1 MSIQVRSN
9 VFFENIFHT
18 YLDLEIMSTT
28 HTLYLNGV
36 AVSGTNSLSIVNN
49 KLSGLVAP
57 TADTDA
63 ANMGYVKQQISELVG
78 SAPELLNTLH
88 ELSLA
93 IGSDPNFA
101 SSTANLIGVNTST
114 IANEISRAT
123 AAEAAAKS
131 EAIVAAAADATTKAA
146 NAQSAAVTA
155 AAADAA
161 TRANAA
167 QANAISAAALDAT
180 TKANTAKSEAI
191 AAAATDATTKA
202 NAVQAAAAT
211 DASTKASNAKVQA
224 ENSAAEFTLA
234 RVAEAKA
241 DASSKADT
249 AKSEAIAAA
258 ALDATTKANTAQA
271 AAIAAASSALSA
283 VQTSTNENHSELV
296 AHVQAI
302 WDYFFAP
309 RVDGIPKTQPERYVA
324 PA

>member
-114 IANEISRAT
+114 IANEVSRAT

-131 EAIVAAAADATTKAA
+131 EAIV
-146 NAQSAAVTA
+146 
-155 AAADAA
+155 
-161 TRANAA
+161 
-167 QANAISAAALDAT
+167 
-180 TKANTAKSEAI
+180 
-191 AAAATDATTKA
+191 
-202 NAVQAAAAT
+202 
-211 DASTKASNAKVQA
+211 
-224 ENSAAEFTLA
+224 
-234 RVAEAKA
+234 
-241 DASSKADT
+241 
-249 AKSEAIAAA
+249 
-258 ALDATTKANTAQA
+258 
-271 AAIAAASSALSA
+271 AAASSALSA